1 MDGTP
6 RRRAGILRE
15 KLKGKLVPVHEVG
28 WDDANATPTHVLMM
42 ASSSCGEAYV
52 GSEGLTLYIDNISF
66 GF

>member
-1 MDGTP
+1 M
-6 RRRAGILRE
+6 
-15 KLKGKLVPVHEVG
+15 PVHEVG